1 MSCNDLDIYFLNG
14 MLCIKFWQREKIQ
27 VFKQDMLCITS
38 IMLNMFIIFYNPVHM
53 ALEFKKNIK

>member
-1 MSCNDLDIYFLNG
+1 MHKILA
-14 MLCIKFWQREKIQ
+14 KRKIQ
-27 VFKQDMLCITS
+27 FFKQDMLCITS